1 MNISNP
7 KSRLRRLSLK
17 RGLDLT
23 ILSMGLFTI
32 ALILLTGEAYRR
44 LAIDNQRQTLAT
56 VVAVE
61 TDKVMQSLSEKSRQ
75 LGLDIQH
82 HPDVRNAILNND
94 GTEVRSLA
102 DQFKRFFVTAGIL
115 KLEAMWVFDP
125 DFRTV
130 AFASRTGRPED
141 STARCNTLLH
151 EASKRT
157 GHKRLRTLSRL
168 CMHNGRAYYAQ
179 LLPIGLLPSGYVVVV
194 SDPSH
199 NLVELEKGLKLPI
212 ELYQPGGHPLYRS
225 NNWSDGL
232 NPRASL
238 EAVHQLVASNGKP
251 VLDIHVQ
258 RDFLPFYERLLQLQH
273 MIIFL
278 AIIATVLT
286 MIVARYVTRKIV
298 LEPLHYISSQL
309 RRTGTGRRVSDL
321 SDQSIIAVHEFAELQ
336 ELYSALHDM
345 ALTDPLTQLPN
356 RLHFEHSLETMFE
369 SACANNETHAL
380 CYLDLDQFKIVN
392 DSCGHSAG
400 DLLLQQLSGVFRQH
414 IRSVDLF
421 ARIGGDEFALLLEHC
436 SPSDSMRIANQLREA
451 VKDFKFF
458 WRERCFSVGVSIGVV
473 PIRAN
478 SGSSSRIMSLADA
491 SCYIAKQQGRN
502 RVHLC
507 TESDTE
513 IEAYDAGIRW
523 ATRLQQALADDSFEL
538 CCQPILGCARRQ
550 QHAEFLEI
558 LVWLH
563 TDTDELIAP
572 GEFLPAAERYNLVS
586 SIDRWVL
593 EKAFSWLQEN
603 PRLDAGTRYSF
614 NLSGYSL
621 ADDDFLS
628 FVIDRIDKSGINP
641 KLLAFEITESGAA
654 INFSKT
660 LKFVSTLKDM
670 GCCFIL
676 DDFGT
681 GLSSFTC
688 LQSLNVDYLKI
699 DGHFVKRILRSD
711 VDLRVL
717 DAIVQIGRSLHI
729 TTIAECVESE
739 LIFRKMEMLGVD
751 LAQGYYF
758 QEPVRLKEYQQNVQ
772 KTPAIYSE

>member
-1 MNISNP
+1 MNITNP

-23 ILSMGLFTI
+23 ILSMGLITI

-44 LAIDNQRQTLAT
+44 LAVDNQRQTLAT
-56 VVAVE
+56 VVASE
-61 TDKVMQSLSEKSRQ
+61 TDRIMQTLAEKSRQ

-82 HPDVRNAILNND
+82 HPDVRNAISNND
-94 GTEVRSLA
+94 GTGVHSLA
-102 DQFKRFFVTAGIL
+102 DQFTRFFVTAGIL
-115 KLEAMWVFDP
+115 KLEALWVFDP
-125 DFRTV
+125 GFRTV

-141 STARCNTLLH
+141 STARCNTLLY

-157 GHKRLRTLSRL
+157 GHQRLRTLSRL
-168 CMHNGRAYYAQ
+168 CMHNGRAVYAQ
-179 LLPIGLLPSGYVVVV
+179 LIPIGLRPSGYVVVV
-194 SDPSH
+194 SDPAH
-199 NLVELEKGLKLPI
+199 NLVELEQGLKLPVA
-212 ELYQPGGHPLYRS
+212 LYQPGEHLLYRS
-225 NNWSDGL
+225 SSWNDSP

-238 EAVHQLVASNGKP
+238 KAVHPLIASNGKP

-258 RDFLPFYERLLQLQH
+258 RDFLPFYERLVQLQR
-273 MIIFL
+273 MIILL

-286 MIVARYVTRKIV
+286 MVVARYVTRKIV
-298 LEPLHYISSQL
+298 LEPLHHISSQL
-309 RRTGTGRRVSDL
+309 RRTGTGRRISDL
-321 SDQSIIAVHEFAELQ
+321 SEQNIIAVHEFAELQ

-356 RLHFEHSLETMFE
+356 RLHFEHRLENMFE

-392 DSCGHSAG
+392 DSCGHAAG
-400 DLLLQQLSGVFRQH
+400 DLLLQQLAGVFREY

-436 SPSDSMRIANQLREA
+436 SPSDSLRIANQLRKA
-451 VKDFKFF
+451 VKDFQFF

-473 PIRAN
+473 PIRSN

-502 RVHLC
+502 RVHLYS
-507 TESDTE
+507 ESDAQV
-513 IEAYDAGIRW
+513 EAYDSDIRW
-523 ATRLQQALADDSFEL
+523 AARLQQALSEDSFQL
-538 CCQPILGCARRQ
+538 FCQPVLGCARRQ

-558 LVWLH
+558 LVWLR
-563 TDTDELIAP
+563 TDTNELIAP
-572 GEFLPAAERYNLVS
+572 GQFLPAAERYNLVS
-586 SIDRWVL
+586 IIDRWVL
-593 EKAFSWLQEN
+593 EKALSWLQEN
-603 PRLDAGTRYSF
+603 PCLDTGTCYSF

-621 ADDDFLS
+621 ADDDFLN
-628 FVIDRIDKSGINP
+628 FVIDRIDSSGINP
-641 KLLAFEITESGAA
+641 ELLAFEITESGAA
-654 INFSKT
+654 INFTKT
-660 LKFVSTLKDM
+660 LKFISTLKGM
-670 GCCFIL
+670 GCRFIL

-681 GLSSFTC
+681 GLSSFTY

-699 DGHFVKRILRSD
+699 DGHIVNQILRSD
-711 VDLRVL
+711 VDLHVL

-739 LIFRKMEMLGVD
+739 LIFRKLQSLGVD
-751 LAQGYYF
+751 QAQGYYL
-758 QEPVRLKEYQQNVQ
+758 QEPVPLGEYRHKIHN
-772 KTPAIYSE
+772 TPAISS